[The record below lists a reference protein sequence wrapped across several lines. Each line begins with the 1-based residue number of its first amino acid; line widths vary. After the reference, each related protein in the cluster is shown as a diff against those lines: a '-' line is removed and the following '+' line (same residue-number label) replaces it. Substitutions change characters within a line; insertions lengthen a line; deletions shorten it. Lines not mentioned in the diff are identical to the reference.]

1 MKYDIIFF
9 VLVLIFFKIILKN
22 NNININIKE
31 TIYRIN
37 FIIIF
42 FSSFSNLNFLNTK
55 FLFNFL

>member
-42 FSSFSNLNFLNTK
+42 FSNFSNLNF
-55 FLFNFL
+55 

>member
-1 MKYDIIFF
+1 MKYNIIFF

-42 FSSFSNLNFLNTK
+42 FSTFSNLNF
-55 FLFNFL
+55 

>member
-22 NNININIKE
+22 NNINIKE

-42 FSSFSNLNFLNTK
+42 FSSFSNLNF
-55 FLFNFL
+55 